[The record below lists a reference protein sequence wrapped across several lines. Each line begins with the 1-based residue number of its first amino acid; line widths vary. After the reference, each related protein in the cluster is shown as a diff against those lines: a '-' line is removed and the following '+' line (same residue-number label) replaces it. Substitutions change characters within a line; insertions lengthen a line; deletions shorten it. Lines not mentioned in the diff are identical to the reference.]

1 MSPSNPGK
9 TTPKKAQNRQRGSR
23 CKRSKLLPPSPAT
36 NPTPSMSSTDPAQH
50 RAEGSGDDSG
60 HSPAAPSLH
69 CQHCSVW
76 VRAPG
81 LLTAAH
87 SASTA
92 APCAHS
98 CGHTGT
104 EPGVTAWDAPRAG
117 QGTVRGHSRG
127 LELLGGTWD
136 RLRGEMHCAWG
147 PVLLQGLAHVPAR
160 FLLPCLAQP
169 QHPTSPLSGIL
180 LGSHGCVSEG
190 ALLVKCSTHCY
201 SGLQHMGHPKG
212 DMVLHRSARTLC
224 T

>member
-1 MSPSNPGK
+1 MQTEQTAASFPSHKPNPQHEQHRPG
-9 TTPKKAQNRQRGSR
+9 
-23 CKRSKLLPPSPAT
+23 
-36 NPTPSMSSTDPAQH
+36 PAQS
-50 RAEGSGDDSG
+50 RGQWGRFGAFPGRSQ
-60 HSPAAPSLH
+60 PALPALL
-69 CQHCSVW
+69 SVW
-76 VRAPG
+76 VRALG

-92 APCAHS
+92 APRAHS

-147 PVLLQGLAHVPAR
+147 PLLLQGLAHVPAR